1 MANPF
6 AVSVKFL
13 AAINLL
19 ASPSGTTV
27 KKLMSRLNVSRR
39 TAFRLL
45 DALTGMGFPLVDE
58 QPGPRVEKTYRLIES
73 YVVKLPNTSI
83 PNPGFT
89 AQEIEALLKL
99 LDFCDDLRQPE
110 KTMLFNSIRQKI
122 TAITANA
129 DDGTEKDQRK

>member
-27 KKLMSRLNVSRR
+27 KKLMSRLNISRR

-89 AQEIEALLKL
+89 AQETELLL
-99 LDFCDDLRQPE
+99 SILDFCIGIQKSETVVL
-110 KTMLFNSIRQKI
+110 LNGIRQKVLAMI
-122 TAITANA
+122 RQN
-129 DDGTEKDQRK
+129 GTE